1 MALSPPSEVNAA
13 TPTPHSHILKLG
25 CIVFWDIENIA
36 IPARF
41 RGDEV
46 VRCLTNFITDPN
58 YSIPQTSGAPA
69 YYVPNQRRLQDS
81 GVLMADCSNG
91 KANAADMAIV
101 TEIMKLTRFGYE
113 TVVIHGRNIKDTFLN
128 CANETYMWDD
138 ILKLGVTAKVTEPAQ
153 VGTSTPK
160 SNPIKS
166 YDVLLDAIHA
176 LQESLPSGIVTL
188 SSIKNLIDDAA
199 CQDEGYASLGQ
210 YVVAAWE
217 ARGLGVLL
225 LLRPR

>member
-1 MALSPPSEVNAA
+1 MTSDSDFTKP
-13 TPTPHSHILKLG
+13 IL
-25 CIVFWDIENIA
+25 
-36 IPARF
+36 
-41 RGDEV
+41 
-46 VRCLTNFITDPN
+46 
-58 YSIPQTSGAPA
+58 Q
-69 YYVPNQRRLQDS
+69 
-81 GVLMADCSNG
+81 
-91 KANAADMAIV
+91 
-101 TEIMKLTRFGYE
+101 LTRFGYE

-138 ILKLGVTAKVTEPAQ
+138 ILKLGGQQHDQKLFSAQYTSAAISYSSLRSAKVSPVSSKRTVEPSRERSVSAIPAPVTAKVTEPAQ

-217 ARGLGVLL
+217 ARVVEVLPYDKDQNDMIVKL
-225 LLRPR
+225 TNV